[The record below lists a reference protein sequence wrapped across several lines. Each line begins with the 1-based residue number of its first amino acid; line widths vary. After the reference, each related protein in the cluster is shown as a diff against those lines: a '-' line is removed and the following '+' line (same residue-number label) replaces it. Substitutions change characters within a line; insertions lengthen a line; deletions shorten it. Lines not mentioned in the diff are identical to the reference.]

1 MPEDNGLL
9 QDEIDALLNTV
20 SGDDD
25 DSSANKADSRVR
37 PYDPTTQHRVIRE
50 RLHALDMIN
59 ERFARSF
66 RISLFNLIR
75 RNADITV
82 ESMRYESYSTFSRNV
97 PMPTNI
103 NLVSM
108 KPLQG
113 TAMVV
118 FPPNLVFM
126 VVDNLFGGDGRFVTK
141 IDGREFTITEQ
152 RIIRRLVSLAADAY
166 QESWKTVFP
175 LNIDYI
181 RSETQ
186 AKFANITNSPNEI
199 VVNTTFHL
207 EVGTLACDFQIC
219 MPYAM
224 IEPLKDLLVN
234 PVTDRDTQSDHTWT
248 KRLSGEIKETSVEVV
263 ADFVN
268 ITKRISQVLALEVG
282 DVIPIELPKKVQARI
297 DGIPIIECLYGSQGT
312 NRALSIIK
320 IIEHIPVP
328 NLANSNFQKSIK
340 LHAEELENE

>member
-1 MPEDNGLL
+1 MTDGNVLL

-20 SGDDD
+20 SGDEVEA
-25 DSSANKADSRVR
+25 SEKPVGSRVR
-37 PYDPTTQHRVIRE
+37 PYDPKTQHRVIRE

-66 RISLFNLIR
+66 RIGLFNLIR

-113 TAMVV
+113 TAVVV
-118 FPPNLVFM
+118 FPPNMVFM

-141 IDGREFTITEQ
+141 TDGREFTITEQ
-152 RIIRRLVSLAADAY
+152 RIIRRLVGLAAESY
-166 QESWKTVFP
+166 QESWEAIFP
-175 LNIDYI
+175 LDISYI

-207 EVGTLACDFQIC
+207 EVGNLASDFQIC

-234 PVTDRDTQSDHTWT
+234 PVINRDTQSDHIWSN
-248 KRLSGEIKETSVEVV
+248 RLAGEIKETTVEIV

-268 ITKRISQVLALEVG
+268 VSKRISQVLALKVG
-282 DVIPIELPKKVQARI
+282 DVIPIELPKEVSARI
-297 DGIPIIECLYGSQGT
+297 DGIPIIKCLYGSQGAS
-312 NRALSIIK
+312 RALSVIK

-328 NLANSNFQKSIK
+328 NLASSGFRESIQ
-340 LHAEELENE
+340 LHAEESENE